1 MSIPTFNTPPRIPI
15 PPPDLFNVI
24 GYPYQPLSR
33 IAICDYRLYPVK
45 STYVAGLSLQLIDRE
60 ESQSGRTHTASYL
73 VPLIQLSTL
82 VTDNIKVAEMGLE
95 PIRA

>member
-1 MSIPTFNTPPRIPI
+1 MLSAIPI
-15 PPPDLFNVI
+15 NRYRVLQF
-24 GYPYQPLSR
+24 
-33 IAICDYRLYPVK
+33 AITVLYPVK

-60 ESQSGRTHTASYL
+60 ESQLGRTHTASYL

-82 VTDNIKVAEMGLE
+82 VTNNIKVAEMGLE